1 MNRPACRNK
10 GIFPSRSLPGFWL
23 NLEWLWADPL
33 PDSLRTL
40 AEIDPALAEKLRR
53 ALES

>member
-1 MNRPACRNK
+1 MVRHEEGGAE
-10 GIFPSRSLPGFWL
+10 G
-23 NLEWLWADPL
+23 ADPL

-40 AEIDPALAEKLRR
+40 AEIDPALAEKLRQ